1 MGEIRIMLVDDHE
14 VVRTGL
20 RTYLETQDGM
30 QVVAEASN
38 GEEALQLAPEAMPE
52 VIVMDITMPGMG
64 GIEATRRFVSV
75 YPTGRILAL
84 TVHTDQQYFF
94 QMMAA
99 GAAGYLAKQAAA
111 EELVE
116 AIRAVAHGQV
126 YLQPVLA
133 RWLLEDYRRLLE
145 LYERQEEQVIHRGQ
159 KSASLDILSKRE
171 IQVLKM
177 VSNSKSNQ
185 QIGEEL
191 GISPKTVSRHRERIM
206 QKLNIHTSVE
216 LVKFALKTG
225 LIEIQ

>member
-1 MGEIRIMLVDDHE
+1 MGVIRIMLVDDHE
-14 VVRTGL
+14 IVRTGL
-20 RTYLETQDGM
+20 KTYLETQNGM
-30 QVVAEASN
+30 QVVAEASS
-38 GEEALQLAPEAMPE
+38 GEEALQLAPHSRPE

-64 GIEATRRFVSV
+64 GIEATRQFVSA
-75 YPTGRILAL
+75 YPEGRILAL

-94 QMMAA
+94 EMMAA

-116 AIRAVAHGQV
+116 AIQAVAHGQV

-133 RWLLEDYRRLLE
+133 RWLLEDYRRLLN
-145 LYERQEEQVIHRGQ
+145 LYERQEEQVSQRRM
-159 KSASLDILSKRE
+159 KSDNLDVLSKRE

-177 VSNSKSNQ
+177 VADSKSNQ
-185 QIGEEL
+185 QIGDEL

-216 LVKFALKTG
+216 LVKFAVKTG
-225 LIEIQ
+225 LIEIR